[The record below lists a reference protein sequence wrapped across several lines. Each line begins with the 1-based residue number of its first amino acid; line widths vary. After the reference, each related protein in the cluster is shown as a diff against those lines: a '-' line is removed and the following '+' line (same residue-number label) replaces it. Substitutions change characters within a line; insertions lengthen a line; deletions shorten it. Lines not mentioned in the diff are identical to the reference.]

1 MKQVYTH
8 PILAMVQQ
16 MANVLELRQV
26 PSEVRNQY
34 AAGAAGELAFVDS
47 WPQLVVD
54 DIDFQRAL
62 RFVDQELKQT
72 GEDWVC
78 PQCKEHN
85 GFAFGACWQCG
96 STHPEDAI

>member
-1 MKQVYTH
+1 MKQVDTH

-16 MANVLELRQV
+16 MGNVLELRQV

-34 AAGAAGELAFVDS
+34 AAGATGELSFIDS
-47 WPQLVVD
+47 WPQLFVD
-54 DIDFQRAL
+54 EIDFQRAS

-72 GEDWVC
+72 GEDWNC
-78 PQCKEHN
+78 DRCGEQN

-96 STHPEDAI
+96 SIHPEDKA

>member
-34 AAGAAGELAFVDS
+34 AAGATGELSFIDS
-47 WPQLVVD
+47 WPQLFVD
-54 DIDFQRAL
+54 EIDFQRAS

-72 GEDWVC
+72 GEDWNC
-78 PQCKEHN
+78 THCGEQN
-85 GFAFGACWQCG
+85 GFAFGACWHCG
-96 STHPEDAI
+96 SIHPEDKA